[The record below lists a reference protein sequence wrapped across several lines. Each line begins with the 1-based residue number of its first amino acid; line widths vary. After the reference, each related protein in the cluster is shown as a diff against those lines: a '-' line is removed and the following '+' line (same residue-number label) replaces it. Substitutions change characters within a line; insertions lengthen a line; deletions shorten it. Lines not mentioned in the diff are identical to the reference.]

1 VSEVARL
8 NPSLELTPRE
18 HLLLELVASGLTDRR
33 IGLRLGRSPITVKHQ
48 VQRLR
53 GKLRVRSRVELAAWA
68 GARGFYRRPVGRSK
82 ET

>member
-1 VSEVARL
+1 VSEFTRVDR
-8 NPSLELTPRE
+8 SFVLTPRE
-18 HLLLELVASGLTDRR
+18 RLLLELVASGLTDRR

-53 GKLRVRSRVELAAWA
+53 GKLRLRSRVELAAWA
-68 GARGFYRRPVGRSK
+68 GARGFYGRPVGWSK